1 MKGPVRFVAKIGAPH
16 ALLAMLAAVL
26 IALSGATVHAQSS
39 DRVGMSFKAPE
50 GEFTVGDVVPLT
62 LEATYPSGFQVILPV
77 LPRSWGSF
85 EVRSQS
91 PAVVED
97 RDDGSSSISQTIEV
111 VLFAPGEHS
120 TPELLVTVREPSG
133 ETTDIAAPMATVRVS
148 SVLAEDDLDLRD
160 IKPQAEMPFP
170 PLWRVLVDQRRH
182 WPWFVVS
189 LALLA
194 VVAAAAYYF
203 FVRRRA
209 YADEALPFVDPR
221 SPYERARD
229 ELDEIESMGLV
240 SRGRVMAHYVRVSD
254 CIREYLDA
262 GFGLPAIDL
271 TTFEIRR
278 GLRGTSMAP
287 EPSRLTVGL
296 LEDCDLVKFAKYAP
310 GAAEADGVIDHARR
324 ILKATRPLP
333 EAEEQGGADAG
344 GRAALVDA
352 S

>member
-1 MKGPVRFVAKIGAPH
+1 MKGHILFVAKIGAPH
-16 ALLAMLAAVL
+16 ALFALLAAVL
-26 IALSGATVHAQSS
+26 IALPGATVHAQSS
-39 DRVGMSFKAPE
+39 DRVGMSFKAPD

-120 TPELLVTVREPSG
+120 TPELLVTVRDPSG
-133 ETTDIAAPMATVRVS
+133 KMTDIAAPMATVQVV
-148 SVLAEDDLDLRD
+148 SVLGEDDLELRD
-160 IKPQAEMPFP
+160 IRPQEALPVP
-170 PLWRVLVDQRRH
+170 PLW
-182 WPWFVVS
+182 PWVAVP
-189 LALLA
+189 LALVA
-194 VVAAAAYYF
+194 AVAAAVYYF
-203 FVRRRA
+203 VTRRRDVA
-209 YADEALPFVDPR
+209 SGAAPFVDPR
-221 SPYERARD
+221 SPYEKARD
-229 ELDEIESMGLV
+229 ELDEIESMGLL

-271 TTFEIRR
+271 TTGEIRR

-287 EPSRLTVGL
+287 EPSRWTVGL

-310 GAAEADGVIDHARR
+310 GAGEADGVIDRARR
-324 ILKATRPLP
+324 ILEATRPLP

-344 GRAALVDA
+344 GQAALVDA

>member
-1 MKGPVRFVAKIGAPH
+1 MKGHVRFVEKIGAPH
-16 ALLAMLAAVL
+16 ALLALLAAVL
-26 IALSGATVHAQSS
+26 IVLSGATVHAQSS
-39 DRVGMSFKAPE
+39 DRVGMSFKAPD
-50 GEFTVGDVVPLT
+50 GDFTVGDFVPLT

-120 TPELLVTVREPSG
+120 TPELLVTVRDPSG
-133 ETTDIAAPMATVRVS
+133 KMTDIAAPMATVQVV
-148 SVLAEDDLDLRD
+148 SVLGEDDLEIRD
-160 IKPQAEMPFP
+160 IRPQEALPVP
-170 PLWRVLVDQRRH
+170 PLWPWVAVL
-182 WPWFVVS
+182 
-189 LALLA
+189 LALVA
-194 VVAAAAYYF
+194 AVAAAVYYF
-203 FVRRRA
+203 VARRRDA
-209 YADEALPFVDPR
+209 ASGAAPLIDPR
-221 SPYERARD
+221 SPYEKARD
-229 ELDEIESMGLV
+229 ELDEIESMGLL

-271 TTFEIRR
+271 TTGEIRR

-287 EPSRLTVGL
+287 EPSRWTVGL

-310 GAAEADGVIDHARR
+310 GAGEADGVIDRARR
-324 ILKATRPLP
+324 ILEATRPLP

-344 GRAALVDA
+344 GQAALVDA

>member
-1 MKGPVRFVAKIGAPH
+1 MKGRIRFVGKIGAPH
-16 ALLAMLAAVL
+16 ALLALLAAVL
-26 IALSGATVHAQSS
+26 FAVSGATVHAQSS
-39 DRVGMSFKAPE
+39 DRVGMSFKASE

-97 RDDGSSSISQTIEV
+97 RDDGSSSINQRIKV

-120 TPELLVTVREPSG
+120 TPELLVTVRDPSG
-133 ETTDIAAPMATVRVS
+133 KMTDIAAPMATVQVV
-148 SVLAEDDLDLRD
+148 SVLGDEDLELRD
-160 IKPQAEMPFP
+160 IRPQADVPAP
-170 PLWRVLVDQRRH
+170 PIWRLLADQRQH
-182 WPWFVVS
+182 WPWLVVG
-189 LALLA
+189 LALFA
-194 VVAAAAYYF
+194 AVAAAAYYI
-203 FVRRRA
+203 VARRRA
-209 YADEALPFVDPR
+209 AADVATFVDPR
-221 SPYERARD
+221 SPFEKARD
-229 ELDEIESMGLV
+229 ELDEIESMRLP

-262 GFGLPAIDL
+262 GFGLLAIDL
-271 TTFEIRR
+271 TTGEIRKE
-278 GLRGTSMAP
+278 LRRSSIAP
-287 EPSRLTVGL
+287 DPSRWTVGL

-310 GAAEADGVIDHARR
+310 GAAEADGVIDRARR
-324 ILKATRPLP
+324 ILEATRPQP